1 MVKLS
6 RTSLSLRSDV
16 LRALISFVEDFV
28 DDFGVTSACF
38 VTTGF
43 TVAASIFFF
52 AGTMGLAF
60 FGVGFLATAVTGFA
74 AGNGMVFVATVLRFF
89 ATVVACTAGVGFD
102 TGLAGNFTAALRAG
116 ATAFFVGA
124 ALPRGAVGAACLVA
138 GFFGVATGLVTV
150 EAATEVAATDVADA
164 FKVLTGAAAG
174 RAPEAATLAVASGD
188 GDAGAME
195 FVMDLI

>member
-28 DDFGVTSACF
+28 DDFGVTAACF

-60 FGVGFLATAVTGFA
+60 FGVGCLATAVTGFA
-74 AGNGMVFVATVLRFF
+74 AGNGVVFVATVLRFF
-89 ATVVACTAGVGFD
+89 ATS
-102 TGLAGNFTAALRAG
+102 
-116 ATAFFVGA
+116 FFVA
-124 ALPRGAVGAACLVA
+124 VALPRGAVVAACLAA
-138 GFFGVATGLVTV
+138 GLFGVATGLVKV

-164 FKVLTGAAAG
+164 FKVFSGTAAG
-174 RAPEAATLAVASGD
+174 RTPEAATLAGASGG

-195 FVMDLI
+195 FVMDFT